1 MNVIFLIILTVST
14 IILTFLNPNLVME
27 AFSSSSDKAI
37 KLSISLLSAYSIWLG
52 FINLIEN
59 SGLLDKLSKPLKPVI
74 KFLFKT
80 SNPNA
85 VKELSLN
92 LSANLLGV
100 GGVAT
105 PSGVNAMQIL
115 DGEGNEFG
123 KTMLLVITC
132 TSIQIFPLTVI
143 SLMTEFGASNPYSI
157 FLPTL
162 ITTAIS
168 TATGVILTFVFK

>member
-1 MNVIFLIILTVST
+1 MNLIFWLILTVST
-14 IILTFLNPNLVME
+14 VILTFLNPNAVIE
-27 AFSSSSDKAI
+27 AFSNSSNKAI
-37 KLSISLLSAYSIWLG
+37 KLSISLLSAYSVWLG
-52 FINLIEN
+52 FINLIES
-59 SGLLDKLSKPLKPVI
+59 SGLTDKLSKPLKPVI

-80 SNPNA
+80 TNPSA
-85 VKELSLN
+85 VKQLSLN

-143 SLMTEFGASNPYSI
+143 SLMFEYGALNPYSI

-162 ITTAIS
+162 ITTIIS
-168 TATGVILTFVFK
+168 TVTGVVLTFIFR